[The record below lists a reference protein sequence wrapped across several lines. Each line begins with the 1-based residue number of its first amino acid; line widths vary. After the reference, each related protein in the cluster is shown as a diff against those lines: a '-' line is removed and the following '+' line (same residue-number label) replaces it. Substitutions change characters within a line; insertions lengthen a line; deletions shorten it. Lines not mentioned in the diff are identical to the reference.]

1 MSEKVEKSQSQT
13 KGQSF
18 KLSTFGIAKFL
29 LAAFYTAD
37 TPRRAR
43 LATAQKAA
51 GRGLQQMEALQFR
64 EKLDAT

>member
-29 LAAFYTAD
+29 LAAFYD
-37 TPRRAR
+37 FSDFPTPS
-43 LATAQKAA
+43 
-51 GRGLQQMEALQFR
+51 GRIVMGQPG
-64 EKLDAT
+64 